1 MRIGLVFAK
10 HRPDYESK
18 VVGIDQ
24 KRLQIPPFEAN
35 HLETR
40 ESTAP
45 FDLYVTSFMPH
56 MHVRGKAFKYEVLFA
71 DGHAE
76 TLLDI
81 PHYDF
86 NWQLSYDLKQPKF
99 IPKGTRVRV
108 SAVFDNSA
116 QNKANPDPSKLV
128 KWGEQTTDEMMIG
141 YMEYFQKP

>member
-10 HRPDYESK
+10 QRPAYEST

-35 HLETR
+35 HRETR
-40 ESTAP
+40 ERVAP
-45 FDLYVTSFMPH
+45 FDLYVTSLMPH

-71 DGHAE
+71 DGREE

-99 IPKGTRVRV
+99 IPKGSRVRV

-116 QNKANPDPSKLV
+116 ENKANPDPSKLV
-128 KWGEQTTDEMMIG
+128 KWGEQTSDEMMIG
-141 YMEYFQKP
+141 YMEYFRKP